1 MMMNAHLV
9 AILAA
14 AVIVAGGAI
23 PFVRRLAFRVGLVDT
38 PAPRKLHSSPVPLLG
53 GVAIYA
59 AVVLSL
65 LLYPSRR
72 ELVQLGSI
80 LIGATW
86 VSLWGLWDD
95 RRSLHPAVKA
105 ASQLAAALLLLA
117 SGVQVAMRVP
127 DWLNIIVTLVWIV
140 GITNAFNLLDNMDGL
155 AGGVGAVAAACFL
168 LMAAVNGQYL
178 VSALA
183 AALFGGCLGFL
194 IHNFNPARIFMG
206 DSGSLF
212 LGFLLAALGIK
223 LRFPSNVS
231 WVTWMVPVLVL
242 GVAVFDTTLVV
253 ASRLRRGVNPFTTPG
268 RDHLSHRLVALG
280 LTRREAVLVMYLLGC
295 ALGWTA
301 VLVSLAGP
309 AEAYIMG
316 GAVVLMAVVAM
327 TWLEQRW
334 NPSTQP
340 EPREIAP

>member
-1 MMMNAHLV
+1 MNAHIV

-14 AVIVAGGAI
+14 AVAVSGGAV
-23 PFVRRLAFRVGLVDT
+23 PLLRRLALRAGIVDA
-38 PAPRKLHSSPVPLLG
+38 PAARKAHAHPVPLLG
-53 GVAIYA
+53 GLAIYA

-65 LLYPSRR
+65 VLYPERR

-80 LIGATW
+80 MVGATW

-95 RRSLHPAVKA
+95 RRPLHPALKLL
-105 ASQLAAALLLLA
+105 SQLAAGLLLLG
-117 SGVQVAMRVP
+117 SGIQVTMRVP
-127 DWLNIIVTLVWIV
+127 DWLNVALTLLWLV

-155 AGGVGAVAAACFL
+155 AGGVGAVAAACFT
-168 LMAAVNGQYL
+168 LMAAANGQYL

-183 AALFGGCLGFL
+183 AALLGGCIGFL
-194 IHNFNPARIFMG
+194 FHNFNPARIFMG

-223 LRFPSNVS
+223 LRFPTNVS

-253 ASRLRRGVNPFTTPG
+253 VSRLRRGLNPLTTPG
-268 RDHLSHRLVALG
+268 RDHLSHRLEAMG
-280 LTRREAVLVMYLLGC
+280 WTRREAVMLLYLLGC
-295 ALGWTA
+295 GLGWTA

-309 AEAYIMG
+309 VEAYAI
-316 GAVVLMAVVAM
+316 GAGVAVIAVAALV
-327 TWLEQRW
+327 WLERGW
-334 NPSTQP
+334 RNRLNST
-340 EPREIAP
+340 ERRAGS

>member
-1 MMMNAHLV
+1 MMRGHLV

-14 AVIVAGGAI
+14 AILVAGGAV
-23 PFVRRLAFRVGLVDT
+23 PLLRRLAFRLAIVDA
-38 PAPRKLHSSPVPLLG
+38 PAARKLHTNPMPLLG

-65 LLYPSRR
+65 LLYPGRR
-72 ELVQLGSI
+72 ELEQLGGI
-80 LIGATW
+80 LVGATW

-95 RRSLHPAVKA
+95 RRPLHPALKL
-105 ASQLAAALLLLA
+105 ASQLVAALLLIA
-117 SGVQVAMRVP
+117 AGVQVAMRVP
-127 DWLNIIVTLVWIV
+127 DWLNFLITILWLVGV
-140 GITNAFNLLDNMDGL
+140 TNAFNLLDNMDGL
-155 AGGVGAVAAACFL
+155 AGGVGAVAAACFV
-168 LMAAVNGQYL
+168 LMAAVNQQYL

-223 LRFPSNVS
+223 LRFPANVS

-242 GVAVFDTTLVV
+242 GVAIFDTTLVV
-253 ASRLRRGVNPFTTPG
+253 ISRLRRGLNPFTTPG

-280 LTRREAVLVMYLLGC
+280 WTRREAVLLLYLLGC

-309 AEAYIMG
+309 REAYVIG
-316 GAVVLMAVVAM
+316 GAVAVLAVVALVY
-327 TWLEQRW
+327 LERVHW
-334 NPSTQP
+334 ACSAPATK
-340 EPREIAP
+340 EPPP